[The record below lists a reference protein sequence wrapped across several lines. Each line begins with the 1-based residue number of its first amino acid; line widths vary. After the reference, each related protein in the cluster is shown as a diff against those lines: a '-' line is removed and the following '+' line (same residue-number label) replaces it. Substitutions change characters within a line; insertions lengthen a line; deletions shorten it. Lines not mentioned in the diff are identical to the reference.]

1 VVNTSRLPLS
11 SDASIVANSTLVEG
25 PVSERRDR
33 FVGPRLIYPAIPSSV
48 PDELALTD
56 AKASTAGAQTSGPL
70 KSSESQTPS
79 APGLDKLDSAEPK
92 PGRANADESIAP
104 TARDAQGGRILAA
117 GSSNVVNQVESKG
130 DAKGDARVLGLV
142 VEASAPITPTSFAG
156 SLALTGANSLLLGL
170 VALVLL
176 LAGSAVLKLT
186 KRS

>member
-1 VVNTSRLPLS
+1 
-11 SDASIVANSTLVEG
+11 LVEG
-25 PVSERRDR
+25 PVGERGDR

-92 PGRANADESIAP
+92 PGRANADELIAP
-104 TARDAQGGRILAA
+104 TATDAQGGRILAV

-130 DAKGDARVLGLV
+130 DVKGDVKGDARVLGLV
-142 VEASAPITPTSFAG
+142 VEASAPITPTSFTG
-156 SLALTGANSLLLGL
+156 SLALTGASSLLLGL